1 MVKNFLDT
9 QYLCFTKKSEPFTG
23 TGIILLLAKKC
34 SNYSKKDYFEKY
46 IMNILII
53 SSFREE
59 VGWYYFALTKK
70 YSLKKKSDVKL
81 FYEDMLNFM
90 N

>member
-1 MVKNFLDT
+1 MHRLHEPVLFFYWQRNT
-9 QYLCFTKKSEPFTG
+9 Q
-23 TGIILLLAKKC
+23 IIL
-34 SNYSKKDYFEKY
+34 KKDYFEKY

-53 SSFREE
+53 LSFREE

-70 YSLKKKSDVKL
+70 YSFEKKSDVKL